1 MLREWSRLAKPAKRI
16 KSSRSLSR
24 ASRGANSSMAL
35 YEPNSS
41 RTPWLARHYGR
52 SIVPNRSEPK
62 ATVASKTKQPN
73 SRKTPSLRVVV
84 EPLGTMALHCKTAR
98 LVRRYGRSIVPN
110 RSEPKATVAS
120 KTKQPNSRKTPPLRV
135 VVEPLGTMALHC
147 KTLPLARRAEPF
159 GLTQEAI
166 TRARYCS
173 SS

>member
-1 MLREWSRLAKPAKRI
+1 
-16 KSSRSLSR
+16 
-24 ASRGANSSMAL
+24 MAL

-110 RSEPKATVAS
+110 RSEP
-120 KTKQPNSRKTPPLRV
+120 
-135 VVEPLGTMALHC
+135 
-147 KTLPLARRAEPF
+147 
-159 GLTQEAI
+159 
-166 TRARYCS
+166 
-173 SS
+173 

>member
-1 MLREWSRLAKPAKRI
+1 
-16 KSSRSLSR
+16 
-24 ASRGANSSMAL
+24 MAL

-84 EPLGTMALHCKTAR
+84 EPLGTMALHCKK
-98 LVRRYGRSIVPN
+98 P
-110 RSEPKATVAS
+110 
-120 KTKQPNSRKTPPLRV
+120 
-135 VVEPLGTMALHC
+135 
-147 KTLPLARRAEPF
+147 PLARRAEPL
-159 GLTQEAI
+159 GLTLEAI